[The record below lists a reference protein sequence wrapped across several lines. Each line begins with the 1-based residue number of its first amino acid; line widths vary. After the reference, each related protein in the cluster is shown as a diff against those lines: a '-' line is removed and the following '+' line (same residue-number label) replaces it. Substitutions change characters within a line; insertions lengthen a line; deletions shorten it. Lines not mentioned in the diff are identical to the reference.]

1 MARQSIA
8 GNVDIPDKGRRL
20 EVEAADETNF
30 DVDSSGEEWT
40 TEDRFGVPTRRTLRY
55 ASCLSH
61 IIVSWAGN
69 AVHGRW
75 CARTRAAFARGAR
88 AAHRRCES
96 GWRYR
101 AVETRGAPGSGR
113 RAARTDTPVPVDS
126 AEPTQRPY
134 HRGAG
139 GAAPGMA
146 LSDGCV
152 NAKST
157 AFSVRLHAGGRPPI
171 AAATF
176 RAIADLVPDGLP
188 FLSPAERQAAG
199 FADLFRQ
206 VCFVGHR
213 DSRAE
218 KEPVHGRTGRQ
229 RAVRSDMTHPWPSP
243 SAASVRVV
251 AQQLAAQCFGP
262 RARVE
267 PDREECARE
276 RRVGHVGREAAVG
289 VEACA
294 TLGDVDAA

>member
-1 MARQSIA
+1 MRYT
-8 GNVDIPDKGRRL
+8 VD
-20 EVEAADETNF
+20 
-30 DVDSSGEEWT
+30 
-40 TEDRFGVPTRRTLRY
+40 
-55 ASCLSH
+55 
-61 IIVSWAGN
+61 
-69 AVHGRW
+69 
-75 CARTRAAFARGAR
+75 GAR
-88 AAHRRCES
+88 EHAPLS
-96 GWRYR
+96 
-101 AVETRGAPGSGR
+101 RGAPVLHSGGVNQVGATAPSKLGATGSGR
-113 RAARTDTPVPVDS
+113 RAARTDTPVQVDS
-126 AEPTQRPY
+126 AEPTQRPF
-134 HRGAG
+134 HRGARS
-139 GAAPGMA
+139 AAPGAA
-146 LSDGCV
+146 LSDGCI

-206 VCFVGHR
+206 VRFVGHR

-229 RAVRSDMTHPWPSP
+229 RAVRSDTTHPWPSP

-289 VEACA
+289 VEAGA